1 MSKVVRG
8 HRLKVLETFLT
19 VQISDNENT
28 PTSADLARQ
37 LGVSRA
43 AVSYALNGKPGVS
56 PTLRKKIITSALE
69 MGLIEKA
76 DVATPTGSIG
86 MILADVGNPFYADIA
101 KAATAAARKHSVE
114 LVLSHSEDDPTS
126 IAKAARNMVR
136 IGVKGIILT
145 TLNIGEG
152 ELIREMRK
160 EHTPLVLLSRRM
172 PQLEDIPFDGI
183 DDFHAG
189 YELMRHVVDHGYSDI
204 AIATGGFS
212 SYATSQ
218 RIRGFLAAAY
228 ESGIEIPK
236 ASVMSTKLNRLG
248 GDIAAEYLLDRGRLP
263 QVVVCGADAIAT
275 GLINR
280 LSLAGVTVPK
290 DIAIVGFDGIAGT
303 ESPFLDLTTIVQP
316 TAEMAQGSIEK
327 ILKLAVG
334 GKVDNPIS
342 IHKHKLHIGSSCG
355 EHLSG

>member
-1 MSKVVRG
+1 MSKVVRD
-8 HRLKVLETFLT
+8 HSSKFFERILT
-19 VQISDNENT
+19 VQFSGQENP
-28 PTSADLARQ
+28 PTSADLARR

-43 AVSYALNGKPGVS
+43 SVSYALNGKPGVS
-56 PTLRKKIITSALE
+56 LTLRKKILKSALE
-69 MGLIEKA
+69 MGLIEEFNS
-76 DVATPTGSIG
+76 ATPSGAIG

-101 KAATAAARKHSVE
+101 KAATTSAREHSVE
-114 LVLSHSEDDPTS
+114 LILSHSEDDPIS

-136 IGVKGIILT
+136 MGVKGIILT

-160 EHTPLVLLSRRM
+160 ERTPLVLLSRRM

-183 DDFHAG
+183 DDFRAG
-189 YELMRHVVDHGYSDI
+189 YELMQHVVEHGYSDI

-218 RIRGFLAAAY
+218 RIKGFLAAAH
-228 ESGIEIPK
+228 ENGIEIPK
-236 ASVMSTKLNRLG
+236 SSIMSTKLNRLG

-280 LSLAGVTVPK
+280 LSLAGVTVPQ

-327 ILKLAVG
+327 ILKLAMG
-334 GKVDNPIS
+334 EKVENPVS
-342 IHKHKLHIGSSCG
+342 IHTHKLHIGTSCG
-355 EHLSG
+355 TH